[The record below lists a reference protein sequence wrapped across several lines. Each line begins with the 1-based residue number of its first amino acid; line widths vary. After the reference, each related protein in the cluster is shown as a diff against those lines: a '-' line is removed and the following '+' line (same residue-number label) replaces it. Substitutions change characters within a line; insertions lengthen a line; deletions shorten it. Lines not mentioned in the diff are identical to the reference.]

1 MAIVYR
7 VTNAP
12 NTGSSLIKNTTL
24 TYAEGD
30 GNFAVLENLSS
41 SYVAFIRSY
50 NTGSF
55 TGSFTGSL
63 LGTASYAKYAET
75 SSYATDFTVANTLTA
90 QTIIVQVITSSVDY
104 VTGSTR
110 FGSLIG
116 NTHIFTGSVS
126 ISGSITGTNGVVN
139 NLTASW
145 AISSSY
151 ANNAIST
158 ISASYALNSTSASY
172 SNNSTSASYALN
184 ASNATSA
191 SYAANTISASYAL
204 NASNASSASYALNA
218 SNASFAT
225 NATSASYSVS
235 SSYSKYAETSSHAT
249 SFNVANN
256 LTVGGTITSGGTAVV
271 LGSGTTNTVPKFTAA
286 STLGNSLMID
296 NGSTI
301 LVNGASDS
309 GFGAMAINVR
319 TGGGGANLIL
329 NTNGTSTGIVFTNTA
344 ASSKLWGISTPVGSI
359 GDLAIDESGV
369 GPAPRLYFK
378 AGGAGGPWNTGVNMV
393 TPTETWDVSGSIKAS
408 DILVI
413 TPQSPLPSGRPTGSF
428 AVSGSDSDCK
438 PYFYNGSTWT
448 ALF

>member
-126 ISGSITGTNGVVN
+126 VSGSITGTNGVVN

-151 ANNAIST
+151 ASNSV
-158 ISASYALNSTSASY
+158 SGSYAISASY
-172 SNNSTSASYALN
+172 SNNSTSASYAL
-184 ASNATSA
+184 T
-191 SYAANTISASYAL
+191 
-204 NASNASSASYALNA
+204 
-218 SNASFAT
+218 
-225 NATSASYSVS
+225 
-235 SSYSKYAETSSHAT
+235 SSYSKYAETSSYAT
-249 SFNVANN
+249 SFSVANN
-256 LTVGGTITSGGTAVV
+256 LVVGGTITSGGTAVV

-286 STLGNSLMID
+286 STIGDSNIKD
-296 NGSTI
+296 NGTVVSINATA
-301 LVNGASDS
+301 GS
-309 GFGAMAINVR
+309 FGALQVGSYN
-319 TGGGGANLIL
+319 GNIL
-329 NTNGTSTGIVFTNTA
+329 MNTNNSSAGLIFQNTDSSNKLWDFTSAGNNLVFNESNIGVVMLLQAGGNVGIRQPNPTAALHVSGTVRFPDLTSTSGLSNIVMTDLSTGQLHYT
-344 ASSKLWGISTPVGSI
+344 ASSMFVTNVNDTYAATPAITNIITLSAAEYSSI
-359 GDLAIDESGV
+359 G
-369 GPAPRLYFK
+369 APSSNTLY
-378 AGGAGGPWNTGVNMV
+378 
-393 TPTETWDVSGSIKAS
+393 
-408 DILVI
+408 VI
-413 TPQSPLPSGRPTGSF
+413 I
-428 AVSGSDSDCK
+428 
-438 PYFYNGSTWT
+438 
-448 ALF
+448 